1 MMTQKRSVLLFDKK
15 RKGDSREGYFDT
27 SKNNRF
33 APRQR
38 MSEMQKM
45 LDEVD
50 ENQFCQNI
58 NSFI

>member
-1 MMTQKRSVLLFDKK
+1 MMTQKRSVLLFYREKK
-15 RKGDSREGYFDT
+15 WDSREGDFDT
-27 SKNNRF
+27 SKNNCY

-50 ENQFCQNI
+50 ENQFC
-58 NSFI
+58 

>member
-27 SKNNRF
+27 SKNNGF

-50 ENQFCQNI
+50 ENQFC
-58 NSFI
+58 

>member
-33 APRQR
+33 APWQR

-50 ENQFCQNI
+50 ENQFC
-58 NSFI
+58 